1 MERHGKREDETS
13 KARVINDEPP
23 LTTTG
28 LDLEA
33 LYLAHVDGAYIP
45 KAQSVAIE
53 LLLQFPADLVDGE
66 DPEYMLKHTR
76 AFAETVWGPEA
87 IFADRVD
94 RDEKGRENVSV
105 YVTPKY
111 VKKTKHTERVAVSM
125 TRDLKR
131 LAQKHGRKEHKW
143 DIGRALQDAA
153 FDYFKDVMELEGVQ
167 RGHGKVR
174 AGKDWESAEQLREAE
189 LDAKE
194 KELDQ
199 LLKQN
204 AETKAEVDQA
214 RQAAAALEKRNFE
227 LNLAVEAELARIK
240 HDGEMQRAA
249 AAAFN
254 AEIATAKAE
263 AAADRKAAFDIAS
276 AAAVERKMAEADR
289 AAATSERSAVAA
301 DKIHFVEQ
309 QSLHQRQLELLARGA
324 DERNGLNL
332 RQNGD
337 GFAMYRE
344 RLTPSE
350 QSTYDSKWPPAIVAI
365 ARSVARMLEHAR
377 ELLLA
382 VRLGEKALEESVNAA
397 KDEAAQLKRDQA
409 AHQASVSAHQVA
421 LNNLSISMAKLETDE
436 ARLAE
441 EQRKAAVAIASA
453 QKRELEATAIGQ
465 VNEQWDKVVNALAPF
480 AGKVTVG
487 TDNKLVVDDILKPLL
502 PRSVASSLAAPAPVW
517 VTKIITAQKSADE
530 LEKRTRMA
538 EIRQREAEATI
549 TADRKRIERS
559 RSILEAIVT
568 NRCTASVRND
578 ELHLTHIEN
587 GTVGR
592 TDKVLLADLDSS
604 MVYLVRLHAKM
615 LEGDERISKLEQE
628 LRVERASLAQKYP
641 DHAPVLGEEQK
652 AVEQKI
658 RRAFDP
664 NQVPPNGEGF

>member
-1 MERHGKREDETS
+1 MVRDV
-13 KARVINDEPP
+13 APV
-23 LTTTG
+23 TTTG

-33 LYLAHVDGAYIP
+33 LYTAHVEDAFIP
-45 KAQSVAIE
+45 KGKNIGIHV
-53 LLLQFPADLVDGE
+53 LVQFPTKLVDGT
-66 DPEYMLKHTR
+66 DANKMLAHACR
-76 AFAETVWGPEA
+76 FVETVWGPNS
-87 IFADRVD
+87 IFGVRVD
-94 RDEKGRENVSV
+94 RDEKGDTNVDV
-105 YVTPKY
+105 FVAPKY
-111 VKKTKHTERVAVSM
+111 MKKTKHTEKVAVSL

-131 LAQKHGRKEHKW
+131 LVAKYSENNEKAHKW
-143 DIGRALQDAA
+143 AIGRALQDAI
-153 FDYFKDVMELEGVQ
+153 FVYFRDVMQLPGVQ
-167 RGHGKVR
+167 RGDPKATPGS
-174 AGKDWESAEQLREAE
+174 DWKTAEQLRKEE
-189 LDAKE
+189 LEHMKREMQAKLKRASE
-194 KELDQ
+194 KE
-199 LLKQN
+199 
-204 AETKAEVDQA
+204 AKADLAVL
-214 RQAAAALEKRNFE
+214 AAAALERKNLE
-227 LNLAVEAELARIK
+227 LNRQAEAELARIK
-240 HDGEMQRAA
+240 HDGEMQQAA
-249 AAAFN
+249 AAAIN

-263 AAADRKAAFDIAS
+263 AAAERKAAFDVAS
-276 AAAVERKMAEADR
+276 AAAVDRKMAEADR
-289 AAATSERSAVAA
+289 AAAALERSAVAA

-365 ARSVARMLEHAR
+365 ARSVARMLEQAR

-382 VRLGEKALEESVNAA
+382 VRLGEKALEESKNAA

-421 LNNLSISMAKLETDE
+421 LNNLSISMAKLETEE

-441 EQRKAAVAIASA
+441 EQRKAALAIASA

-487 TDNKLVVDDILKPLL
+487 ADNKLVVDDTLKPLL
-502 PRSVASSLAAPAPVW
+502 PASVASSLTAPAPAW
-517 VTKIITAQKSADE
+517 VTKIIAAQKAADE
-530 LEKRTRMA
+530 LEKRTKLA
-538 EIRQREAEATI
+538 EIRQREAEAAVI
-549 TADRKRIERS
+549 ADRKRIERS
-559 RSILEAIVT
+559 RSVLEAIVT
-568 NRCTASVRND
+568 GRCTASVTND

-615 LEGDERISKLEQE
+615 LEGDEKISKLEQE
-628 LRVERASLAQKYP
+628 LRVERASLTQRYP
-641 DHAPVLGEEQK
+641 DLAPVLAEEQK
-652 AVEQKI
+652 AVKQKI
-658 RRAFDP
+658 QRAFDP
-664 NQVPPNGEGF
+664 NQVPPNGVGFLA